1 MTAAGKTLV
10 LTGKLAQLGRSK
22 ASEMILAAG
31 GTVGD
36 HVTKTTDFLA
46 IGADAG
52 SNLEKVK
59 SLGIA
64 VLSEGDL
71 LRLVHTGGG
80 LLTMPAMHFLSKSRY
95 NFLELCTCA

>member
-1 MTAAGKTLV
+1 MTAAGKTFV

-36 HVTKTTDFLA
+36 HVTKATDFLV

-52 SNLEKVK
+52 SKLEKAK

-64 VLSEGDL
+64 IISEGDL
-71 LRLVHTGGG
+71 LRLLQAG
-80 LLTMPAMHFLSKSRY
+80 S
-95 NFLELCTCA
+95 